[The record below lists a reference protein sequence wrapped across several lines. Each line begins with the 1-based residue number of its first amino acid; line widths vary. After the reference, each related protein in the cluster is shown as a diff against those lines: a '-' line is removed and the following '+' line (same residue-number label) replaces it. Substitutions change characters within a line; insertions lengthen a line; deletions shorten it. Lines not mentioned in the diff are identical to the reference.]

1 MVTDLYA
8 VLGVPRGATAEELK
22 AAYRRGVLASH
33 PDRHRLSPPA
43 ERARAE
49 ARFRALTEAYETLT
63 DARARSSYDR
73 AGPGGAAAGFRPR
86 HPGAGR
92 ASTARAP
99 FGYEAIFHRWRQ
111 QRARGRGVLPA
122 GGALLLGGLATLTA
136 FGTVAFVGTR
146 TQTPAKSFEDV
157 AAELAEAN
165 RRSGRRFNSGRVRG
179 GASGLRLGIEERN
192 AQIKEAVRRRQQ

>member
-1 MVTDLYA
+1 MVADLYA
-8 VLGVPRGATAEELK
+8 VLGVPRGATAAELK

-63 DARARSSYDR
+63 NARARSSYDR
-73 AGPGGAAAGFRPR
+73 AGPGGAAAGFRPW
-86 HPGAGR
+86 

-136 FGTVAFVGTR
+136 FGTVAFVGT
-146 TQTPAKSFEDV
+146 QTPAKSFEDV

-179 GASGLRLGIEERN
+179 GTSGLRLGIEERN
-192 AQIKEAVRRRQQ
+192 ARIKEAVRRQQ

>member
-1 MVTDLYA
+1 MVADLYA
-8 VLGVPRGATAEELK
+8 VLGVPRGATEEELK

-63 DARARSSYDR
+63 NARARSSYDR
-73 AGPGGAAAGFRPR
+73 AGPGGAAAGFRPQ
-86 HPGAGR
+86 

-136 FGTVAFVGTR
+136 FGTVAFVGT
-146 TQTPAKSFEDV
+146 QTPAKSFEDV

-165 RRSGRRFNSGRVRG
+165 WRSGRRFNSGRVRG

-192 AQIKEAVRRRQQ
+192 ARIKEAVRRRQQ

>member
-1 MVTDLYA
+1 MADLYA
-8 VLGVPRGATAEELK
+8 VLGVPRGATAAELK
-22 AAYRRGVLASH
+22 AAYRRGVLESH

-63 DARARSSYDR
+63 NARARSSYDR
-73 AGPGGAAAGFRPR
+73 AGPGGAAAGFRP
-86 HPGAGR
+86 R

-136 FGTVAFVGTR
+136 FGTVAFVGT
-146 TQTPAKSFEDV
+146 QTPAKSFEDV

-179 GASGLRLGIEERN
+179 GTSGLRLSIEERN
-192 AQIKEAVRRRQQ
+192 ARIKEAVRRQQ

>member
-1 MVTDLYA
+1 MVADLYA
-8 VLGVPRGATAEELK
+8 VLGVPRGTTAEELK
-22 AAYRRGVLASH
+22 AAYRRSVLASH

-49 ARFRALTEAYETLT
+49 ARFRALTEADETLT
-63 DARARSSYDR
+63 NARARSSYDR
-73 AGPGGAAAGFRPR
+73 AGPGGPAAGFRP
-86 HPGAGR
+86 R

-136 FGTVAFVGTR
+136 FGTVAFVGT
-146 TQTPAKSFEDV
+146 QTPAKSFEDV

-192 AQIKEAVRRRQQ
+192 ARIKEAVRRQQ

>member
-1 MVTDLYA
+1 MVADLYA

-22 AAYRRGVLASH
+22 AAHRRGVLASH

-63 DARARSSYDR
+63 NARARASSDR
-73 AGPGGAAAGFRPR
+73 AGPGGAAAGFRP
-86 HPGAGR
+86 R

-99 FGYEAIFHRWRQ
+99 FGYEAIFHWWRQ

-136 FGTVAFVGTR
+136 FGTVAFVG

-192 AQIKEAVRRRQQ
+192 ARIKEAVRRQQ

>member
-1 MVTDLYA
+1 MVADLYA
-8 VLGVPRGATAEELK
+8 VLGVPRGATEEELK

-63 DARARSSYDR
+63 NARARSSYDR
-73 AGPGGAAAGFRPR
+73 AGPGGAAAGFRPQ
-86 HPGAGR
+86 

-136 FGTVAFVGTR
+136 FGTVAFVGT
-146 TQTPAKSFEDV
+146 QTPAKSFEDV

-192 AQIKEAVRRRQQ
+192 ARIKEAVRRQQ

>member
-1 MVTDLYA
+1 MVADLYA

-63 DARARSSYDR
+63 NARARSSYDR
-73 AGPGGAAAGFRPR
+73 AGPGGPAAGFRP
-86 HPGAGR
+86 R

-136 FGTVAFVGTR
+136 FGTVAFVGT
-146 TQTPAKSFEDV
+146 QTPAKSFEDV

-192 AQIKEAVRRRQQ
+192 ARIKEAVRRQQ